1 MVNTRRIFCS
11 NNTWVDHYIQIH
23 EYLYLEA
30 GLWYVYRKHWPI
42 FDIFTFYRSL
52 RLHVHTKPVS
62 KEEYKFCTVWVSG
75 RGLWRAGFA
84 LQLSCNRKRVF
95 WNLHIY
101 VYYYFSTNQMVLQ
114 FIEYFTNF
122 FINCDQN
129 VECDWPAG
137 NRLITASLKTCYLYS
152 KLFSFFF
159 VFPFLFLFL
168 FALLYIYQ

>member
-1 MVNTRRIFCS
+1 MR
-11 NNTWVDHYIQIH
+11 D
-23 EYLYLEA
+23 
-30 GLWYVYRKHWPI
+30 
-42 FDIFTFYRSL
+42 
-52 RLHVHTKPVS
+52 
-62 KEEYKFCTVWVSG
+62 SG

-159 VFPFLFLFL
+159 FFLFFFFFYLHF
-168 FALLYIYQ
+168 YIFISKNFVQNILMTAPLNYVHVIIKCWIYNTTCL

>member
-62 KEEYKFCTVWVSG
+62 KEEYKFCTVWEILGGAYGVPGSP
-75 RGLWRAGFA
+75 
-84 LQLSCNRKRVF
+84 CNSHAIG
-95 WNLHIY
+95 N
-101 VYYYFSTNQMVLQ
+101 
-114 FIEYFTNF
+114 EYSE
-122 FINCDQN
+122 I
-129 VECDWPAG
+129 
-137 NRLITASLKTCYLYS
+137 
-152 KLFSFFF
+152 
-159 VFPFLFLFL
+159 
-168 FALLYIYQ
+168 YIYMYIITSQRTRWFCNLLNILPIFLSTVIKTLNVIDLQVTD

>member
-30 GLWYVYRKHWPI
+30 GLWYMY
-42 FDIFTFYRSL
+42 
-52 RLHVHTKPVS
+52 TKPVS

-84 LQLSCNRKRVF
+84 LQLSCNWKRVF

-159 VFPFLFLFL
+159 CFSFSFSFFICTFIYLSVKI
-168 FALLYIYQ
+168 LYKIFWWQLR